1 MHVQAMKIYTSLFVV
16 FLISFWPL
24 VAAAR
29 MHNKLIGYLY
39 CMNHTLNPVIYYC
52 FVEKFR
58 RSVKEYWRQLTRRQS
73 VRVG

>member
-1 MHVQAMKIYTSLFVV
+1 MKIYTSLFVV
-16 FLISFWPL
+16 FLVSFWPL

-58 RSVKEYWRQLTRRQS
+58 QSVKEYWRRLTRRRS
-73 VRVG
+73 VRAG

>member
-16 FLISFWPL
+16 FLVSFWPL

-58 RSVKEYWRQLTRRQS
+58 QSVKEYWRRLIGR
-73 VRVG
+73 